1 MKFDLNNNMQKPQF
15 FSLGRVFT
23 QAMRP
28 LVRHKTGELDMK
40 ESRLSEEAG
49 QQYATAYDTH
59 YKTKDIHK
67 AFTLY
72 EDIIAAHPDT
82 KEAGYSKSQ
91 VQNIV
96 NGVVPKKEIMD
107 SLMKLARIHF
117 DQKGALDA
125 EPASV

>member
-1 MKFDLNNNMQKPQF
+1 
-15 FSLGRVFT
+15 
-23 QAMRP
+23 
-28 LVRHKTGELDMK
+28 MK

-49 QQYATAYDTH
+49 QQYATAYDMH
-59 YKTKDIHK
+59 YTTKDIHK

-91 VQNIV
+91 IQNIV
-96 NGVVPKKEIMD
+96 NAVVPKREIMD

-117 DQKGALDA
+117 DQRVSLDA
-125 EPASV
+125 EATSV

>member
-1 MKFDLNNNMQKPQF
+1 MRDNN
-15 FSLGRVFT
+15 
-23 QAMRP
+23 
-28 LVRHKTGELDMK
+28 
-40 ESRLSEEAG
+40 LSTEAG
-49 QQYATAYDTH
+49 RQYASAYDAH
-59 YKTKDIHK
+59 YTTKDIHK

-96 NGVVPKKEIMD
+96 NAVVPKKEIMD
-107 SLMKLARIHF
+107 SLMELARIHF
-117 DQKGALDA
+117 DPKVPLDA